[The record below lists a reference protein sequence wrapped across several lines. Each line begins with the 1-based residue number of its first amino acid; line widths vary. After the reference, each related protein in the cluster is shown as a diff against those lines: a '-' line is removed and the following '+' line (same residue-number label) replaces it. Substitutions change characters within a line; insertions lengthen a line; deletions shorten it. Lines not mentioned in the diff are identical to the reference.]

1 MSDSPAGERTST
13 RRKWAAIGVATAL
26 LAGAFWLVLLAFD
39 MWLGDLTIEELE
51 AGAEVPVTAAVA
63 ATLGGGALV
72 MAAAFAALA
81 LISRRPRPWRSIS
94 FAFLLGSAMWLWLPF
109 IAGEPY
115 TPMVAGFA
123 AGGVVALRAEP
134 EHTIGRRVVAALLVT
149 DLPLPAAAAG
159 AAARGDRGPAA
170 ALAGPGLGRC
180 HGRAAGRWIAL
191 RGRRLA
197 RALRRR
203 TPLRAAPAGPGPGPS
218 ILRAPGRPRG
228 AARLAGAR
236 VRGRKL
242 TVVNTGTKQHVG
254 KDLLTAGGE
263 GWGFYS
269 YILAGVLLG
278 WGADHWLGTKP
289 IFIVI
294 GLRDRLGHGLLEAV
308 ALPPGERGM
317 KREVEWALALRC
329 LPPGDR
335 PGAAAGPHLRP
346 GARARGV
353 VGGGGGRGPRGG

>member
-1 MSDSPAGERTST
+1 MSDSPAGGRIST

-115 TPMVAGFA
+115 TPMIAGFA

-149 DLPLPAAAAG
+149 IYLYLLLRLALLPAVIVAPLLPLPVLAWADAMAE
-159 AAARGDRGPAA
+159 RR
-170 ALAGPGLGRC
+170 ALNQPPGEAGP
-180 HGRAAGRWIAL
+180 
-191 RGRRLA
+191 

-203 TPLRAAPAGPGPGPS
+203 AP
-218 ILRAPGRPRG
+218 
-228 AARLAGAR
+228 
-236 VRGRKL
+236 
-242 TVVNTGTKQHVG
+242 
-254 KDLLTAGGE
+254 
-263 GWGFYS
+263 
-269 YILAGVLLG
+269 
-278 WGADHWLGTKP
+278 
-289 IFIVI
+289 
-294 GLRDRLGHGLLEAV
+294 
-308 ALPPGERGM
+308 
-317 KREVEWALALRC
+317 
-329 LPPGDR
+329 
-335 PGAAAGPHLRP
+335 
-346 GARARGV
+346 
-353 VGGGGGRGPRGG
+353 

>member
-1 MSDSPAGERTST
+1 MSDSAAGERIST

-81 LISRRPRPWRSIS
+81 LISRRPRPWRSVA

-109 IAGEPY
+109 VAGEPY

-123 AGGVVALRAEP
+123 AGGVVALRAEA

-159 AAARGDRGPAA
+159 AAAGGHRGPAA

-180 HGRAAGRWIAL
+180 HGRAAGAGSPSGGDRPP
-191 RGRRLA
+191 RS
-197 RALRRR
+197 LRRR
-203 TPLRAAPAGPGPGPS
+203 RALTTAPAGPGGRRPS
-218 ILRAPGRPRG
+218 ILRAPGRPP
-228 AARLAGAR
+228 A
-236 VRGRKL
+236 
-242 TVVNTGTKQHVG
+242 
-254 KDLLTAGGE
+254 
-263 GWGFYS
+263 
-269 YILAGVLLG
+269 
-278 WGADHWLGTKP
+278 
-289 IFIVI
+289 
-294 GLRDRLGHGLLEAV
+294 
-308 ALPPGERGM
+308 
-317 KREVEWALALRC
+317 
-329 LPPGDR
+329 R
-335 PGAAAGPHLRP
+335 PGA
-346 GARARGV
+346 
-353 VGGGGGRGPRGG
+353 GR